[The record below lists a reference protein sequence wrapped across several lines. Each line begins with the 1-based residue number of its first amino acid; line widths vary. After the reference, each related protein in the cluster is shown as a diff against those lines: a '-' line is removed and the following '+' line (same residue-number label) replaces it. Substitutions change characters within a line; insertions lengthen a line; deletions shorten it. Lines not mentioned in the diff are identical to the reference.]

1 MVHCRFSSMSFCMAL
16 LRFLF
21 LGTLAMGC
29 VSVISAANSR
39 PNIVLIMAD
48 DLGFSDLGCYGSE
61 IETPNLDQLASE
73 GLRFNQFYNTAKCHS
88 SRICLLTGLYMF
100 QAGNQKMDRGLTI
113 AEVLK
118 PAGYQTM
125 MVGKWHLDGEPTDRG
140 FDRYFGHLSGATNF
154 FHGDKTFRLDGEQYE
169 VPLSGFYT
177 TDAKTDFALQFLEQ
191 AGQSDKPFFLYLAYN
206 APHYPLH
213 VKEQDFRKYEN
224 RYASGWDS
232 VRKARFRRQMELGI
246 LGSDV
251 ELSPRPADV
260 AAWEELSEADR
271 NWEAERMAAYAGMVD
286 CLDQNI
292 GRLMVQLEKMRGG
305 DNTIVIFCSDNGACP
320 FERTRGKTLRPW
332 DPKSYWTYDKGWAH
346 VGNTPFRWYK
356 QNQHEGGITSPMI
369 VSWSGLK
376 TEPGSVTSQPAH
388 LIDFMATCAE
398 LAGANYPRRQ
408 GGRDITPLQGKSLT
422 PIFAGKQREPHD
434 WLYFQ
439 FSNNRAIR
447 RGDWKLASAKG
458 AAWELYDLSS
468 DRSELN
474 DQAGRYPDRVN
485 ELKELWH
492 RVAEEVEGV
501 PENLR
506 KPVGSNKGAK
516 KKKPRQGK

>member
-1 MVHCRFSSMSFCMAL
+1 MAL

-61 IETPNLDQLASE
+61 IETPNLDQLASQ

-154 FHGDKTFRLDGEQYE
+154 FHGDNTFRLDGEQYE

-398 LAGANYPRRQ
+398 LAGANYPRRR

-474 DQAGRYPDRVN
+474 DQAGRYPDRFN

-506 KPVGSNKGAK
+506 KPVGSSKGAK